1 MATAPDRRLSSFLSA
16 KKFVPLARRGFA
28 ELVLIF
34 LGITLALMFENW
46 NNDRERKTQELGL
59 LSELYLD
66 LEETHLDLE
75 RDIVSTER
83 GLANAKVMIEAF
95 NGAAIDA
102 DAFGEAYASGVIRGK
117 LFPKT
122 SAYESIKTI
131 GLDLIEN
138 NELRKLVA
146 DVHELFLGRV
156 LTDQEEVG
164 ADVQL
169 YRDYGRTLFAFPQKV
184 EFVSESA
191 SQAVD
196 FEFEVA
202 NTSSLRP
209 ADYSAVLSDQGFRI
223 LLVRLFNQA
232 AEIHARYLAL
242 DDAIMQAQS
251 QIRAELELHG
261 RSL

>member
-1 MATAPDRRLSSFLSA
+1 MKTGSLI
-16 KKFVPLARRGFA
+16 PLARRGLG

-66 LEETHLDLE
+66 LEETRVDLE

-83 GLANAKVMIEAF
+83 GLENARLMIEAF
-95 NGAAIDA
+95 NGAGVDA
-102 DAFGEAYASGVIRGK
+102 DAFGAAYASGISRGK

-138 NELRKLVA
+138 NDLRKLVA

-156 LTDQEEVG
+156 LSDQEEAG
-164 ADVQL
+164 PDLQL
-169 YRDYGRTLFAFPQKV
+169 YRDYGRALFFFPQKV
-184 EFVSESA
+184 GFVSESA
-191 SQAVD
+191 SQAVE
-196 FEFEVA
+196 FAFEVA
-202 NTSSLRP
+202 PMGSLRP
-209 ADYSAVLSDQGFRI
+209 ADYAAVLSDQGFRI
-223 LLVRLFNQA
+223 LLVRMFNQA

-242 DDAIMQAQS
+242 QEVIVRAQT
-251 QIRAELELHG
+251 QIRAELALYG
-261 RSL
+261 RSI